1 MRRLGLGDAYD
12 ARYRIYDAQLRL
24 FWSKDPLGWVDGYDR
39 WAYVGGDPVNLW
51 DPWGLAAEEDMGSH
65 AIATVWAVAGEVR
78 NRLEQPSPASLG
90 WSFETAQRS
99 SGMMQSLAHDVDEV
113 GIAASAGNLA
123 VGMAIAMTPML
134 PEAMPVV
141 SSGGEDSGAIV
152 GLMFAA
158 LETVAMGAA
167 RQPGGAAGAAGGAQQ
182 ATSQGFRSFS
192 AAKRAL
198 GPAGPG
204 RQWHHIVEQGGNV
217 ERFGAEAI
225 HNTANL
231 VRVDTAVHRQISG
244 FYSSKQPFTGGQ
256 TVRQWPQSQS
266 FDEQMQFG
274 LDTLRRF
281 GGGQ

>member
-1 MRRLGLGDAYD
+1 M
-12 ARYRIYDAQLRL
+12 
-24 FWSKDPLGWVDGYDR
+24 DGYDR